1 MEIINQFIT
10 YIYHDYILI
19 AAILILL
26 FLSLLF
32 VLQSK
37 KLKAFLEQRESI
49 IDISSELIDHPI
61 IIFTDAYKVIFIN
74 HSMHEY
80 IQTQR
85 GDSIQDILSLPLV
98 TIAGEEQSLTDLL
111 SAYDQKAIDNSL
123 VITDVTI
130 IAKGKKKSVTLRI
143 SKSISQNNTAHIGLA
158 IFDMTGKLAMLQRY
172 YLSTSTGLPNQNK
185 AIADIGVMAN
195 KALTNHESFAVTLL
209 SIDNFLEIITT
220 IGYKD
225 SLNITQQ
232 IAKFLQTTSKKNH
245 FQLYHMTGNNFLLV
259 LPNIQ
264 TTQKTVALVNQY
276 TNECEELLHHQESNI
291 HFTISAGIS
300 IYPDNDA
307 KTLISR
313 AYEALRLSKQQG
325 LGYTSVAT
333 PDRNVITKKQ
343 HSVMYGEIKQ
353 ALEAEQFTVYYQP
366 VYDVVHQSIRGAEA
380 LIRWVHP
387 TKGLIPPGQ
396 FLPLVEDTGFMKHL
410 SEFVIHKTIKQISTW
425 NTLGF
430 QKIQVA
436 INLSMREFSTED
448 FQQVLVDAL
457 EKYNVPTSQLKIE
470 ITENIA
476 MANEQHTLT
485 QFSKLKKLGIE
496 ISLDDFGTGYS
507 SFSMLES
514 FPINTLKIDKSFVTD
529 MKENKDHFNI
539 VKAMIAM
546 AHTLQIKV
554 VAEGVEDKKTANL
567 LEEIGCD
574 YLQGYYYA
582 KPIPAFEFQE
592 LIRSNKQTSDNAD
605 IIIVE

>member
-1 MEIINQFIT
+1 MLFF
-10 YIYHDYILI
+10 LS
-19 AAILILL
+19 ILL
-26 FLSLLF
+26 IQKSR
-32 VLQSK
+32 
-37 KLKAFLEQRESI
+37 KLKAYLEERERI
-49 IDISSELIDHPI
+49 IDISSKLIDHPI
-61 IIFTDAYKVIFIN
+61 IIVTDEYEVIFIN
-74 HSMHEY
+74 KSMFEY
-80 IQTQR
+80 IQTQK
-85 GDSIQDILSLPLV
+85 GDSIQNILSLPLV
-98 TIAGEEQSLTDLL
+98 TIDKEEKSFIDLL
-111 SAYDQKAIDNSL
+111 SSYDQKAVNNSL

-130 IAKGKKKSVTLRI
+130 IANGKKKSVTLRV
-143 SKSISQNNTAHIGLA
+143 SKSISPNNTSHIGFA

-172 YLSTSTGLPNQNK
+172 YLSTSTGLPNHNK
-185 AIADIGVMAN
+185 AIADIGLMAN
-195 KALTNHESFAVTLL
+195 KALSNHKNFAVALL

-220 IGYKD
+220 IGYKE
-225 SLNITQQ
+225 SLNITLH
-232 IAKFLQTTSKKNH
+232 IAKLLQTISTKNQ

-259 LPNIQ
+259 LSNIQ
-264 TTQKTVALVNQY
+264 TTQKCIDLVNQY
-276 TNECEELLHHQESNI
+276 TNECEDLLHHKESNI

-307 KTLISR
+307 HTLISS

-333 PDRNVITKKQ
+333 PDRNAITKKQ
-343 HSVMYGEIKQ
+343 QSVMYAEIKQ
-353 ALEAEQFTVYYQP
+353 ALEAEQFTVYFQP
-366 VYDVVHQSIRGAEA
+366 VYDVEHQSIRGAEA

-387 TKGLIPPGQ
+387 DKGIIPPGQ
-396 FLPLVEDTGFMKHL
+396 FLPLVEDTGFMKYL
-410 SEFVIHKTIKQISTW
+410 SAFVIDKTIKQISTW

-448 FQQVLVDAL
+448 FQQLLVDAL
-457 EKYNVPTSQLKIE
+457 EKYNVPTSQLKVE

-507 SFSMLES
+507 SFTILES
-514 FPINTLKIDKSFVTD
+514 FPIDTLKIDKSFVTD
-529 MKENKDHFNI
+529 MKANKDHLNI

-546 AHTLQIKV
+546 AHTLQLKV
-554 VAEGVEDKKTANL
+554 VAEGVEDEKTANL
-567 LEEIGCD
+567 LQEIGCD

-592 LIRSNKQTSDNAD
+592 LIRSHKQTSDNAD
-605 IIIVE
+605 IIIME